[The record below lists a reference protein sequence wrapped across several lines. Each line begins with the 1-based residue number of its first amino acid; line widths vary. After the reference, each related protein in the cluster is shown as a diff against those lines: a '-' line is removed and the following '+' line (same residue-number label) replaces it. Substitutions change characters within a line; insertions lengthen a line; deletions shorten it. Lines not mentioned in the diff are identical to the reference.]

1 VLVDRDTLARSM
13 RCFFYVMPPHYVMP
27 PQPSIF
33 YTDNDPQSANSAPM
47 KSHFYAY
54 ISKIRW
60 LQRWGL
66 KRNAV
71 TENVMEH
78 SWEVAA
84 ISHALALI
92 KNRQFGGKL
101 DVNAIVVT
109 AIYHDCSEVIT
120 GDMPSPIKYHSTEIT
135 RAYKA
140 IERQAEREL
149 LTLLPQDLQA
159 DYESVIIEEKIP
171 HDHHR
176 IVKAADTIAAYIKC
190 QTEVAAGNTEFS
202 KAAEKLKQRLAE
214 MDQPE
219 VRYFLDTFASSYTL
233 TLDELLQ

>member
-1 VLVDRDTLARSM
+1 
-13 RCFFYVMPPHYVMP
+13 
-27 PQPSIF
+27 
-33 YTDNDPQSANSAPM
+33 M

-60 LQRWGL
+60 VQRWGL

-71 TENVMEH
+71 PENVMEH

-92 KNRQFGGKL
+92 KNRYFGGQL
-101 DVNAIVVT
+101 DVNAIVVA

-120 GDMPSPIKYHSTEIT
+120 GDMPSPIKYHSSAIT
-135 RAYKA
+135 HAYKS

-149 LTLLPQDLQA
+149 LALLPPDLQA
-159 DYESVIIEEKIP
+159 DYEGVIIEERIP
-171 HDHHR
+171 DEHHQ
-176 IVKAADTIAAYIKC
+176 IIKAADTIAAYIKC
-190 QTEVAAGNTEFS
+190 QTEVAAGNAEFS
-202 KAAEKLKQRLAE
+202 RAEAKLRSKLTAS
-214 MDQPE
+214 DQPE
-219 VRYFLDTFASSYTL
+219 VRYFLETFSPSYAL

>member
-1 VLVDRDTLARSM
+1 
-13 RCFFYVMPPHYVMP
+13 
-27 PQPSIF
+27 
-33 YTDNDPQSANSAPM
+33 M

-60 LQRWGL
+60 VQRWGL

-71 TENVMEH
+71 PENVMEH

-92 KNRQFGGKL
+92 KNRYFGGQL
-101 DVNAIVVT
+101 DVNAIVVA

-120 GDMPSPIKYHSTEIT
+120 GDMPSPIKYHSSAIT
-135 RAYKA
+135 HAYKS

-149 LTLLPQDLQA
+149 LALLPPDLQA
-159 DYESVIIEEKIP
+159 DYEGVIIEERIP
-171 HDHHR
+171 DEHHQ
-176 IVKAADTIAAYIKC
+176 IIKAADTIAAYIKC
-190 QTEVAAGNTEFS
+190 QTEVAAGNAEFS
-202 KAAEKLKQRLAE
+202 RAEAKLRSKLTGS
-214 MDQPE
+214 DQPE
-219 VRYFLDTFASSYTL
+219 VRYFLETFSPSYAL